1 MKNILIALSLLLQPN
16 LNKDDF
22 EKSYYDSMVYN
33 GATRGVEQA
42 FESSLIIESMSAK
55 TGGVSLGS
63 GNLIK
68 IGKHE
73 VVFTAYHVVEDSI
86 FAMAVE
92 KNGNAMPVSLIYADP
107 YKDFAVLVL
116 EGPTIVTTA
125 AKLKMRYDNGIGKPV
140 YHVGHP
146 SVIQFNLSRGVITSL
161 GGDHITT
168 DSFSL
173 PGSSGSVVFGER
185 GDVIGIVIAIAQT
198 LQFDRPEL
206 IEEVVRVSLI
216 NYLDVQAIVEVL
228 ENETARAGSGNIN
241 N

>member
-1 MKNILIALSLLLQPN
+1 M
-16 LNKDDF
+16 
-22 EKSYYDSMVYN
+22 
-33 GATRGVEQA
+33 
-42 FESSLIIESMSAK
+42 
-55 TGGVSLGS
+55 
-63 GNLIK
+63 
-68 IGKHE
+68 
-73 VVFTAYHVVEDSI
+73 
-86 FAMAVE
+86 
-92 KNGNAMPVSLIYADP
+92 
-107 YKDFAVLVL
+107 L

-161 GGDHITT
+161 DGDYITT

-216 NYLDVQAIVEVL
+216 NYLDIQAIVEVL
-228 ENETARAGSGNIN
+228 ENETARAGSGNN
-241 N
+241 NN